1 MKKLKRLYK
10 KLNKL
15 YKEKE
20 LLRVGLYLFSFVFL
34 TFAIQSIPNGLTLPM
49 NGDYVLQQ
57 LHFYYEGYD
66 SFWTFFTTGE
76 FPMWSYRGFLGV
88 NYFAANTFYYLTS
101 PFMIP
106 MLLVPRFLI
115 PQMIFIMYMVKLTV
129 GGLLMFVLLR
139 KYFNNTYIVS
149 LIGATAY
156 ALSGWGMFYLWFNH
170 FADVLAVFPLMFI
183 GIEHL
188 LKYRKGWVLALSVI
202 IMGLVNYFFLFG
214 FVILIT
220 LYAFARYFQTFKENK
235 GFNLAIIVKGS
246 IYYLLGILATSVV
259 LIPAFLIIRS
269 NPRVDGST
277 LLIELLGLFFNSVNS
292 LESGLEL
299 GSLKSLSA
307 IFSGDN
313 LSNIFR
319 YIFVFAERYTGE
331 TIPSLQTHLYPI
343 ATLFYP
349 PVNNWDSLVFTNKF
363 FDNIYSSLYIS
374 APLSLMLIPS
384 IIRTIKSKNGF
395 NIFLLIASI
404 SLLFI
409 PFVYYLMS
417 AFTQIYGRWQL
428 FIVVL
433 AIIYIAPNLE
443 AIKKLPKK
451 YLDVSLFVVLSLMI
465 SVALYS
471 YSIGKISFDFYKHY
485 GIVAMNVFVIAVYAF
500 LRFYLKGKEAMNN
513 LLYLITIDLLVMANF
528 TQIGHGVANYWDL
541 FGGRE
546 IIKEHQQIITELNK
560 EDPTFYRIF
569 ADLADR
575 NNNNLS
581 ISLGY
586 KGISTFH
593 SIYSFG
599 LFEFL
604 NDWSKIP
611 YSYANW
617 SMGVDEKRIYLDSFL
632 NVKYYILPN
641 DDNNIPIGYSLH
653 REYPKYSV
661 YINDYHVELGY
672 SFDKI
677 ISDEDFTIYY
687 DYFQHENYY
696 NQLAI
701 VEENDI
707 EELKDKLNGNS
718 SIGET
723 NLFLPFRQL
732 NLNNGTL
739 ELLLRGESESTI
751 ISDDIYYVGNYL
763 PSERNNIFYGPFE
776 ARGLDGDKLKLSL
789 DEAICENASENNVCQ
804 IVLKL
809 AYGPNIKVSF
819 YNNDKLIVEDA
830 HGVSNYD
837 KSGDQKFAR
846 SFYLREKA
854 NRIEFEFMSD
864 ASNDL
869 FIRNGIGIFY
879 QYQDDY
885 INKQEELIEYKLEN
899 VTHTNNKI
907 TFETNYETS
916 RMVVLSVPNDEG
928 WSLLVNGEEAKIY
941 NVNKG
946 FIGLVAQKGEQRFEL
961 RYKTPGINTGLSISL
976 VALLLILAMAGYD
989 LYKKRMN

>member
-1 MKKLKRLYK
+1 MKKLKRIYR
-10 KLNKL
+10 KLKRL
-15 YKEKE
+15 FKEKE
-20 LLRVGLYLFSFVFL
+20 LLRVSLYLFSFVFL
-34 TFAIQSIPNGLTLPM
+34 TFAIQSIPNGLTLPV
-49 NGDYVLQQ
+49 NGDYILQQ

-66 SFWTFFTTGE
+66 SYWTFFTTGE

-106 MLLVPRFLI
+106 MLLVPRILI

-129 GGLLMFVLLR
+129 GGLFMFILLR
-139 KYFNNTYIVS
+139 KYFNNSYIVS
-149 LIGATAY
+149 LIGAIAY

-188 LKYRKGWVLALSVI
+188 LKYKKGWVLALSVI
-202 IMGLVNYFFLFG
+202 VMGLVNYFFLFG

-220 LYAFARYFQTFKENK
+220 LYAFARYIQTFRDNK
-235 GFNLAIIVKGS
+235 GFNLEIIVKGS
-246 IYYLLGILATSVV
+246 IYYLLGILATSIV
-259 LIPAFLIIRS
+259 LIPAFLIIRT

-277 LLIELLGLFFNSVNS
+277 LVIELLALFFEGVSRVGS
-292 LESGLEL
+292 SIEL
-299 GSLKSLSA
+299 GKFKSLGA
-307 IFSGDN
+307 LLSGEN
-313 LSNIFR
+313 IKNIFR
-319 YIFVFAERYTGE
+319 YFFVFAERFTGE

-343 ATLFYP
+343 ATFFYP

-374 APLSLMLIPS
+374 APLALLLIPS
-384 IIRTIKSKNGF
+384 IIRTVQSKKLF
-395 NIFLLIASI
+395 NIFLLVGSI

-409 PFVYYLMS
+409 PFVYYLMA
-417 AFTQIYGRWQL
+417 AFSQIYGRWQL

-433 AIIYIAPNLE
+433 AIIYIAPSVE
-443 AIKKLPKK
+443 GIRKIPKK
-451 YLDVSLFVVLSLMI
+451 YLDLSLFVVLSLMI

-471 YSIGKISFDFYKHY
+471 YSIGKVSFDFYKHY
-485 GIVAMNVFVIAVYAF
+485 GIVAMNIFMILVYIY
-500 LRFYLKGKEAMNN
+500 LRFYFKGKEAMNN

-528 TQIGHGVANYWDL
+528 TQIGQGVANYWNL

-546 IIKEHQQIITELNK
+546 VIKEHQEIIKDLNE

-599 LFEFL
+599 LYEFL

-611 YSYANW
+611 YSYGNW
-617 SMGVDEKRIYLDSFL
+617 SMGVDEKRIYLDSLL

-653 REYPKYSV
+653 KQYPNYSV

-677 ISDEDFTIYY
+677 ISDSEFTVYY

-696 NQLAI
+696 NQIA
-701 VEENDI
+701 VVDQNDF
-707 EELKDKLNGNS
+707 EELKNKLNGQS

-732 NLNNGTL
+732 GLNNGKL
-739 ELLLRGESESTI
+739 ELLLRGEDEPI
-751 ISDDIYYVGNYL
+751 IIVDDIYFAGNYL
-763 PSERNNIFYGPFE
+763 PVERNNNFFGPF
-776 ARGLDGDKLKLSL
+776 AAQGLSGDKLKLTL
-789 DEAICENASENNVCQ
+789 NDYICDEASESNVCQ
-804 IVLKL
+804 LILKL
-809 AYGPNIKVSF
+809 SYGPNIKVSF
-819 YNNDKLIVEDA
+819 YNDEKLIVEDA
-830 HGVSNYD
+830 HGISNYD

-846 SFYLREKA
+846 SFYLKEKA
-854 NRIEFEFMSD
+854 NRVEFEFMSD
-864 ASNDL
+864 ATNEQ
-869 FIRNGIGIFY
+869 FIRNGIGLFY

-885 INKQEELIEYKLEN
+885 INKQEKLIYNSFDN
-899 VTHTNNKI
+899 VEHSNNKI
-907 TFETNYETS
+907 SFETNYDS
-916 RMVVLSVPNDEG
+916 SKMIVLSVPYDDG
-928 WSLLVNGEEAKIY
+928 WRLTVNGEVTKIY

-946 FIGLVAQKGEQRFEL
+946 FIGIVADAGEQSYEL
-961 RYKTPGINTGLSISL
+961 RYITPGINTGGSISL
-976 VALLLILAMAGYD
+976 IALLLIIAMAGYD
-989 LYKKRMN
+989 KYKKRMN